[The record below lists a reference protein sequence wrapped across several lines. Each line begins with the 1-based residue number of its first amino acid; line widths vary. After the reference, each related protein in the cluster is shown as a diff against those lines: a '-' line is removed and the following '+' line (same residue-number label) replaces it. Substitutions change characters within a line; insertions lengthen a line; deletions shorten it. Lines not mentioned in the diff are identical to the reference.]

1 MLIQAGKKYLE
12 DILYE
17 ETLDYNFPS
26 IIFNDYPQTILVKGD
41 LKDLYHYTQSSIHII
56 KQKYYV

>member
-1 MLIQAGKKYLE
+1 VLIQAGKKYLE

-56 KQKYYV
+56 K